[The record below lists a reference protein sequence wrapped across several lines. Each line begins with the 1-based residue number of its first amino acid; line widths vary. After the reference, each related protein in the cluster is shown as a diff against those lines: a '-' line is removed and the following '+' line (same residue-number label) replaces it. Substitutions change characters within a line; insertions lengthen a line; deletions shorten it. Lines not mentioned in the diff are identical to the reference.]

1 MVLRVTAHHEEGDD
15 HLLSYFEAGD
25 GPVPVLLIHGN
36 FAGKQWWR
44 ELLVAPQPGTRLI
57 APDLPGFGESYA
69 NGTFR
74 PSIPLYARS
83 LTDLLDSLGVER
95 AILLGHSFGGAV
107 ATELALSDPDR
118 FPALFL
124 LAPPPHTGLYTP
136 EYLYPFLESYRYDRW
151 SLRAALL
158 QNLGTR
164 VPSYFE
170 NLVDEAS
177 RMHPA
182 NFSGNVRLL
191 SSWNVGSRLHRYG
204 NPVLVA
210 SGERDYLVPPRSAE
224 ATARAFPMGAYAN
237 LGPVGHSPQI
247 EAPNLVQD
255 LLSQLLRTVG
265 A

>member
-1 MVLRVTAHHEEGDD
+1 MYRRTTYEEDD
-15 HLLSYFEAGD
+15 GPLSYLEAGD
-25 GPVPVLLIHGN
+25 GQTPVLLVHGN
-36 FAGKQWWR
+36 FAGKLWWS
-44 ELLVAPQPGTRLI
+44 EILGDPLLGARLI
-57 APDLPGFGESYA
+57 APDLPGFGDSHA

-74 PSIPLYARS
+74 PSIPFYAQS
-83 LTDLLDSLGVER
+83 LGNFLDSLGVGR
-95 AILLGHSFGGAV
+95 ALLLGHSFGATV
-107 ATELALSDPDR
+107 ATELAISDPDR

-124 LAPPPHTGLYTP
+124 LAPAPHTGLYTP

-151 SLRAALL
+151 GLHAALQ
-158 QNLGTR
+158 QNLGSR
-164 VPSYFE
+164 IPPYFE
-170 NLVDEAS
+170 KLVDEAG

-191 SSWNVGSRLHRYG
+191 SNWNTGARLHRYT

-210 SGERDYLVPPRSAE
+210 SGERDTLVSPRSAE

-247 EAPNLVQD
+247 EAPTLVRD
-255 LLSQLLRTVG
+255 LLAQLLRAVG

>member
-1 MVLRVTAHHEEGDD
+1 MVLRVTANEEKDG
-15 HLLSYFEAGD
+15 LLSYFEAGD
-25 GPVPVLLIHGN
+25 GPAPVLLIHGN

-44 ELLVAPQPGTRLI
+44 EILAAPQPGTRLI

-74 PSIPLYARS
+74 PSIPFYARS
-83 LTDLLDSLGVER
+83 LTDFLDDLGVER

-124 LAPPPHTGLYTP
+124 LAPAPHTGLYTP
-136 EYLYPFLESYRYDRW
+136 EYLYPLLESYRQDRRA
-151 SLRAALL
+151 LRMALR
-158 QNLGTR
+158 QTLGTR
-164 VPSYFE
+164 VPPYFE
-170 NLVDEAS
+170 ALVDEAS

-191 SSWNVGSRLHRYG
+191 SSWNVGSRLRRYAK
-204 NPVLVA
+204 PVLVA
-210 SGERDYLVPPRSAE
+210 SGEYDHLVSTHSAE
-224 ATARAFPMGAYAN
+224 ASARAFPMGAYAN

-247 EAPNLVQD
+247 EAPNLVKD
-255 LLSQLLRTVG
+255 LLSQLLRAVG
-265 A
+265 V

>member
-1 MVLRVTAHHEEGDD
+1 MALRTSYEENEV
-15 HLLSYFEAGD
+15 LLSYLESGD
-25 GPVPVLLIHGN
+25 GPAPVLMIHGN
-36 FAGKQWWR
+36 FAGKLWWS
-44 ELLVAPQPGTRLI
+44 ELLAEPLPGMRFI
-57 APDLPGFGESYA
+57 APDLPGFGESRA

-74 PSIPLYARS
+74 PSIPFYARS
-83 LTDLLDSLGVER
+83 LEHFLDGLGVGR
-95 AILLGHSFGGAV
+95 VLLLGHSFGGAV
-107 ATELALSDPDR
+107 ATEMVLSDPDR

-136 EYLYPFLESYRYDRW
+136 EYLYPFLESYRHDRW

-164 VPSYFE
+164 VPPYFE
-170 NLVDEAS
+170 ALVDEAG

-191 SSWNVGSRLHRYG
+191 SGWNVGARLYGYG

-210 SGERDYLVPPRSAE
+210 SGERDNLVSTRSAE

-237 LGPVGHSPQI
+237 LGSVGHSPQI
-247 EAPNLVQD
+247 EAPNLVRD

>member
-1 MVLRVTAHHEEGDD
+1 MALRVTYEENDG
-15 HLLSYFEAGD
+15 LLSYLEAGD
-25 GPVPVLLIHGN
+25 GPAPVLLIHGN
-36 FAGKQWWR
+36 FAGKLWWS
-44 ELLVAPQPGTRLI
+44 EILANPQPGTRLI
-57 APDLPGFGESYA
+57 APDLPGFGDSHA

-74 PSIPLYARS
+74 PSIPFYARS
-83 LTDLLDSLGVER
+83 LEHFLDELGVER
-95 AILLGHSFGGAV
+95 ALLLGHSFGATV

-124 LAPPPHTGLYTP
+124 LAPAPHTGLYTP
-136 EYLYPFLESYRYDRW
+136 EYFYPFLESYRYDRW
-151 SLRAALL
+151 GLRAALL
-158 QNLGTR
+158 QNLGSR
-164 VPSYFE
+164 VPPYFE
-170 NLVDEAS
+170 ELVDEAA

-191 SSWNVGSRLHRYG
+191 SSWNTKARLHLYG

-210 SGERDYLVPPRSAE
+210 SGERDTLVSPRSAE

-247 EAPNLVQD
+247 EAPNLVRD
-255 LLSQLLRTVG
+255 LLSQLLQAVS